1 MEQEQI
7 ASIKEQVFG
16 QSPTQSPQPTN
27 DVPPA
32 DTPPVD
38 TPTSDLP
45 PTDTPPIDTPPA
57 DTPTT
62 EIVDAN
68 EYLKTNLGYDS
79 WETAKAELA
88 ELKALKETAPKPIEY
103 ANEESKKVHELLLAG
118 KVKEVKAI
126 YDLQEKLE
134 GVDALKAED
143 AIKLHIEQTNKHYK
157 KADVEDVFEEK
168 YTYPEKPEQGEFDAT
183 ETDDAFAIREEKYK
197 NAVEKINRRIER
209 DAVTAKEELSKLKQ
223 EIKLPEL
230 PNTPNPELEEFTAY
244 KQNQNAAEE
253 THKFLVET
261 VSKLSEKDVSYNLS
275 FNDEAKK
282 VKVDVSYLADKEG
295 VDKAKAAATNY
306 ADFLQ
311 KTYYNEDG
319 SPLGDKL
326 TKDIYLIQNWE
337 KLMTEG
343 IKQAVNE
350 TMLQIA
356 RNQKN
361 IGDGF
366 QRNFNV
372 VQPSEIEKLKEQ
384 VFAKTG

>member
-1 MEQEQI
+1 MTEQEI
-7 ASIKEQVFG
+7 AAYKEQIFDHA
-16 QSPTQSPQPTN
+16 PTHTPTSN
-27 DVPPA
+27 AVPPA

-38 TPTSDLP
+38 TSPSDLP
-45 PTDTPPIDTPPA
+45 PADTPPIDTPPT
-57 DTPTT
+57 DTPPT
-62 EIVDAN
+62 EVVDADVYAK
-68 EYLKTNLGYDS
+68 ELGYEN
-79 WETAKAELA
+79 WEA
-88 ELKALKETAPKPIEY
+88 LKADVPQLKQFKETAPKPQEY
-103 ANEESKKVHELLLAG
+103 FNEESKKVHELLLAG

-134 GVDALKAED
+134 GVEALKAED

-157 KADVEDVFEEK
+157 KADIEDVFEEK
-168 YTYPEKPEQGEFDAT
+168 YTYPEKPVQAELE
-183 ETDDAFAIREEKYK
+183 EDDAFAAREEKYK

-223 EIKLPEL
+223 EIKLPEI
-230 PNTPNPELEEFTAY
+230 PSTPNPELEEFTAY

-311 KTYYNEDG
+311 TTYYNEDG

-337 KLMTEG
+337 KMMTEG

-366 QRNFNV
+366 QRNFNM

>member
-1 MEQEQI
+1 MTEQEI
-7 ASIKEQVFG
+7 ASYKEQVYG
-16 QSPTQSPQPTN
+16 HSTTQTPTPEN
-27 DVPPA
+27 NVPPA
-32 DTPPVD
+32 DTIPPVDNPPTDLLPVDTPPVD
-38 TPTSDLP
+38 TPP
-45 PTDTPPIDTPPA
+45 
-57 DTPTT
+57 T

-88 ELKALKETAPKPIEY
+88 ELKALKEAAPKPIEY
-103 ANEESKKVHELLLAG
+103 ANDESKKVHELLLAG

-134 GVDALKAED
+134 GVDGLKAEE
-143 AIKLHIEQTNKHYK
+143 AIKLHIEQTNKHFK
-157 KADVEDVFEEK
+157 KADVDDVFEEK
-168 YTYPEKPEQGEFDAT
+168 YTYPEKPVQGDIE
-183 ETDDAFAIREEKYK
+183 DDDDFSKRQEKY
-197 NAVEKINRRIER
+197 NAAVEKINRRIER
-209 DAVTAKEELSKLKQ
+209 DAVTAKEDLAKLRT
-223 EIKLPEL
+223 EIKLPEI
-230 PNTPNPELEEFTAY
+230 PSTPNPELEEFEAFKHGQTT
-244 KQNQNAAEE
+244 AEE

-261 VSKLSEKDVSYNLS
+261 VSKLSEKDVSFNLS

-295 VDKAKAAATNY
+295 VDKAKAAATDY
-306 ADFLQ
+306 AHFLQ
-311 KTYYNEDG
+311 TTYYNEDG

-326 TKDIYLIQNWE
+326 TKDIYLIQNWD
-337 KLMTEG
+337 KMMTEG

-366 QRNFNV
+366 QRNFNI